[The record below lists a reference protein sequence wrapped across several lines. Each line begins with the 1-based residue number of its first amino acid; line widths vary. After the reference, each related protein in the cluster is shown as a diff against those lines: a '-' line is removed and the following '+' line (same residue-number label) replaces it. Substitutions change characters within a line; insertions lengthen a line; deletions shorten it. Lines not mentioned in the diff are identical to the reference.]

1 MPVDPHKRELRKL
14 KRTLKRAGS
23 KHRRRDLKRQLAED
37 PEGAPDAEENFGRYS
52 SEHLNALDQD
62 ATRRNPDDES

>member
-37 PEGAPDAEENFGRYS
+37 PEGAADAEETFGRYS
-52 SEHLNALDQD
+52 SQNLNRLDQD
-62 ATRRNPDDES
+62 ATRRLPDDEP